1 MTDSRR
7 LPFSRR
13 RASGLA
19 EKMHAH
25 EIALSPDAGNGGYQ
39 ILRHQQ
45 QLEFGRQFRGC
56 RQFQLCA
63 GRAHI
68 ANQAVDDRSV
78 FIEDNLSV
86 FESPLPLVSSAI
98 GVLGHLSIGPGRGM
112 LQINNVNPI
121 YTESCKG
128 AESDL

>member
-1 MTDSRR
+1 MIDSRR

-19 EKMHAH
+19 EEMHAH
-25 EIALSPDAGNGGYQ
+25 EIALSPDAGNRGDQ
-39 ILRHQQ
+39 ILRYQQ

-68 ANQAVDDRSV
+68 ANDAVDDRPV
-78 FIEDNLSV
+78 FIEDNLPV
-86 FESPLPLVSSAI
+86 FESPLPLVSSA
-98 GVLGHLSIGPGRGM
+98 LGIMGHVSIWPGGACSTSN
-112 LQINNVNPI
+112 QEYKNPNL
-121 YTESCKG
+121 Y
-128 AESDL
+128 